1 MCGGGSGRGGDWWLQ
16 GSSTASRFKTK
27 LRLFS
32 PEIKSNSCEAS
43 SSASFAPT
51 RLRFPA
57 GHWCNAVFWHIG
69 FIQSEQRSA
78 GIRSH
83 GVSVWKVSSS
93 LQFQCLESVYVQVFY
108 WNESTVIQANSC
120 NVQIQRFAIL
130 SHPPSILLI
139 RSFHI
144 SLVFDWI
151 WFRSNS

>member
-1 MCGGGSGRGGDWWLQ
+1 MWGWEWERWGLVVTGEQHCLWVQDQTSP
-16 GSSTASRFKTK
+16 
-27 LRLFS
+27 LFS
-32 PEIKSNSCEAS
+32 RDKKHLMWSFFLCFICTNQTSLSCRALMQCS
-43 SSASFAPT
+43 
-51 RLRFPA
+51 
-57 GHWCNAVFWHIG
+57 VWHIG